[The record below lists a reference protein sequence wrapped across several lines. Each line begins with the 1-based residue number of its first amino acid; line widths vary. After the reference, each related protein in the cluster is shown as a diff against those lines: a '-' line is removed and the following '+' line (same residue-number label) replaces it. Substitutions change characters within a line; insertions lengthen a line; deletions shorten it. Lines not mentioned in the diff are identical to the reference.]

1 MNRRQ
6 FQIVTADV
14 LTAGTPGCSFDR
26 MSLVAPNQTLNGR
39 RRVMMDKSENLN
51 TSVDRGSVA
60 AAWIV
65 AAAALFCLFAFS
77 SVRQA
82 DFSRLDWIT
91 SEQVRCVAGEICPN
105 RREILHDSAADLF
118 SEGTIVAEMWDYD

>member
-1 MNRRQ
+1 MNCRQ

-14 LTAGTPGCSFDR
+14 LTAGTTARSFDR
-26 MSLVAPNQTLNGR
+26 MSLVAPSQTLNGR
-39 RRVMMDKSENLN
+39 RRIMMDESENLN
-51 TSVDRGSVA
+51 TSVNRGSVA

-65 AAAALFCLFAFS
+65 AAAVFFCLFAFS
-77 SVRQA
+77 AVRQTV
-82 DFSRLDWIT
+82 FSRLDSIT

-118 SEGTIVAEMWDYD
+118 SEGTIVAEMWD

>member
-1 MNRRQ
+1 
-6 FQIVTADV
+6 
-14 LTAGTPGCSFDR
+14 
-26 MSLVAPNQTLNGR
+26 
-39 RRVMMDKSENLN
+39 MMDKSENLN

-77 SVRQA
+77 AVRQA

-105 RREILHDSAADLF
+105 RPEILHDSAANLF
-118 SEGTIVAEMWDYD
+118 SEGTIVTEMWNYD

>member
-1 MNRRQ
+1 
-6 FQIVTADV
+6 
-14 LTAGTPGCSFDR
+14 
-26 MSLVAPNQTLNGR
+26 
-39 RRVMMDKSENLN
+39 MMDESENLY
-51 TSVDRGSVA
+51 TSVNRRSVA

-65 AAAALFCLFAFS
+65 AAAVLFCLFVFS
-77 SVRQA
+77 EVRQA

-105 RREILHDSAADLF
+105 RREILRESAADLF